1 MAITS
6 IGAIYATKSRLLQR
20 VYIPHD
26 DDSEIEQQH
35 RHPGETLLRVPIET
49 YRSGGAPAVQA
60 LIGTPAHD
68 GRCIVRHKITGEI
81 LDRIIADPDI
91 YRHPEGHHVVL
102 DR

>member
-1 MAITS
+1 MPVTH
-6 IGAIYATKSRLLQR
+6 IGAIYATKSKLLQR

-49 YRSGGAPAVQA
+49 YRNGGAPAVQA
-60 LIGTPAHD
+60 LIGTPAHN
-68 GRCIVRHKITGEI
+68 GLCQVIHKGTGQI

-91 YRHPEGHHVVL
+91 YRHPDGHRIVL
-102 DR
+102 EP